1 MEENSS
7 NEVTR
12 RSDEEAYELDLSE
25 DEAQVDDLM
34 RDALAAVEAADKKR
48 AQTDTQEDPE
58 VELTLESDIEIEDSA
73 DTPEAEVV
81 VDGADDA
88 QAAAQAAAQATAEA
102 EELRKRLARTLADF
116 DNFRKRAEKEKEDHK
131 KYAVADVLK
140 DILGV
145 TDNLERALAA
155 PGGVD
160 ELKKGVEMILR
171 QQSEVFKRWGV
182 EPVKAVG
189 EAFNP
194 AVHEAVARQ
203 DSSDI
208 DVPTVTGE
216 LQRGYTIH
224 GRLLRPS
231 MVAVAMPIAKPKAVE
246 PETVETEDTEGDSE
260 AN

>member
-1 MEENSS
+1 MEEKSP
-7 NEVTR
+7 
-12 RSDEEAYELDLSE
+12 DEGTEPKSVREAYELDLGE
-25 DEAQVDDLM
+25 NEAEVDDVM
-34 RDALAAVEAADKKR
+34 RDALAAVEAVAEKR
-48 AQTDTQEDPE
+48 AEKHDADESGDEDSELEITLETEIENDEPE
-58 VELTLESDIEIEDSA
+58 VVEPA
-73 DTPEAEVV
+73 APEPS
-81 VDGADDA
+81 
-88 QAAAQAAAQATAEA
+88 AAAAVET
-102 EELRKRLARTLADF
+102 EELRNRLMRTLADF

-131 KYAVADVLK
+131 KFAVVDLLK

-171 QQSEVFKRWGV
+171 QQAEVMRRWGV

-194 AVHEAVARQ
+194 AVHEAVARE

-216 LQRGYTIH
+216 LQQGYTIH
-224 GRLLRPS
+224 GRLLRPA
-231 MVAVAMPIAKPKAVE
+231 MVSVAMPVAKPASS
-246 PETVETEDTEGDSE
+246 PDD
-260 AN
+260 ADID